1 VSEAGVVI
9 HPTAV
14 VDGEA
19 RLGTGVEIGP
29 FTLVEGDVELGDNVI
44 LGPHVHVAPGSRLGD
59 DVQVFTG
66 AAIGNIPQD
75 LKFAGE
81 ESTLVVGPRTVIR
94 EFCTLHRGTVDRRT
108 TQIGADCLLM
118 AYVHVAHD
126 CVVGDHCVL
135 ANSLQMGGHVFLG
148 EWVIIGGN
156 SAVHQFCHVGDHAM
170 VGGGFRVVQDVP
182 PYIRVAGE
190 PLKPAGINSVGL
202 QRRGFDSEAISILK
216 KAYRFLFRSGLNRT
230 NAIEKIQNEL
240 PQTPEILNL
249 LNFIEN
255 SERGLIG

>member
-1 VSEAGVVI
+1 MSEAAVAI

-19 RLGTGVEIGP
+19 RLGSGVEIGP
-29 FTLVEGDVELGDNVI
+29 FTVVEGDVELGDNVK
-44 LGPHVHVAPGSRLGD
+44 LGPHVHVASGSRLAG

-66 AAIGNIPQD
+66 AAVGNVPQD
-75 LKFAGE
+75 MKFAGE
-81 ESTLVVGPRTVIR
+81 ESTLEVGPRTIIR
-94 EFCTLHRGTVDRRT
+94 EFCTLHRGTVDRGT
-108 TQIGADCLLM
+108 TEIGADCLLM
-118 AYVHVAHD
+118 AYVHIAHD

-182 PYIRVAGE
+182 PYTRVAGE
-190 PLKPAGINSVGL
+190 PLKPAGVNSVGL
-202 QRRGFDSEAISILK
+202 RRRGFDSESISVIK
-216 KAYRFLFRSGLNRT
+216 KAYRYLFRSGLNRSH
-230 NAIEKIQNEL
+230 AVEKIRNEL
-240 PQTPEILNL
+240 PQTPEILNM
-249 LNFIEN
+249 LNFIKN

>member
-1 VSEAGVVI
+1 MSEAGVVI

>member
-1 VSEAGVVI
+1 MSEGGVVI

-29 FTLVEGDVELGDNVI
+29 FTVVEGNVELGDNVK
-44 LGPHVHVAPGSRLGD
+44 LGPHVHLASGSRLAE

-66 AAIGNIPQD
+66 SAIGNVPQD

-81 ESTLVVGPRTVIR
+81 ESTLEVGPRTIIR
-94 EFCTLHRGTVDRRT
+94 EFCTLHRGTIDRRT

-135 ANSLQMGGHVFLG
+135 ANSLQMGGHVLLG
-148 EWVIIGGN
+148 EWVVIGGN
-156 SAVHQFCHVGDHAM
+156 CGIHQFCHIGDHAM
-170 VGGGFRVVQDVP
+170 VGGGFRIVQDIP
-182 PYIRVAGE
+182 PYIRAAGE
-190 PLKPAGINSVGL
+190 PLKPAGVNSTGL
-202 QRRGFDSEAISILK
+202 LRRGFDNETISVLK
-216 KAYRFLFRSGLNRT
+216 KAYRYLFRSGLNRSH
-230 NAIEKIQNEL
+230 AVEQIQNEL
-240 PQTPEILNL
+240 PQTPEIHNL
-249 LNFIEN
+249 LEFIEN